1 MSTYESA
8 YKSLLQGVSQ
18 QLPEERLP
26 GQVTAQVNM
35 MSDPV
40 TNLRRRPGVAMKKTW
55 LWDSADAEHILGW
68 FTDIAGARVHILLN
82 TNTGNIRV
90 LREDFTEEAS
100 LDAGAYLVNAN
111 PSRIRATSVGNEFF
125 LCNVDKVPQLQ
136 YDNTANNPANSGFF
150 YVSSGAFSKGYNVS
164 LVHADGTTSANYTT
178 PSGTGSGDASLATPE
193 YIAEQLYNQLASG
206 AFSDV
211 RILSTGQTGYHV
223 VVEENTGTALAPMWV
238 ERATPA
244 EFPVTRISGGFV
256 RVFLRNDAEQYGT
269 VPYIVQYQVRVG
281 GTWRGTVYST
291 AQLPP
296 TVIVVGTNVTVRR
309 YAMAVTDLTAKSD
322 GGDPLLFVQRDGPYV
337 FTTRAGGLSVNTS
350 VGSGYMIA
358 SKAGV
363 VPNTG
368 TLPARLPSAADGFI
382 CRVGTGESP
391 QHFKYTHLT
400 TEWEEVGAYG
410 SPVGITNTPISLR
423 WDGTAWTL
431 KTDQFDGRG
440 AGDDDSNPLHE
451 WMQYGITGIGT
462 YQGRLVLMSGPLVS
476 LSGSNKP
483 RRFFRSTVS
492 GVINSDPIE
501 VGAGMNSAAAYEW
514 AIPFQKD
521 LVLFSR
527 AYQAVIPS
535 GNAAVT
541 PATATVVPTSGH
553 ETDTTSSPV
562 LLGRTLMYCTPRSED
577 FFGAMEMIPSSYT
590 DSQYVSQD
598 STPHL
603 PKYMGGRCRFAVS
616 SAVASLAV
624 LAPSGDTRS
633 LIVHEYHWSGDEK
646 VQQAWH
652 QWLFPYPVAAAYFAS
667 DVIVLLFVQNGRVVA
682 GTLDPRAG
690 AVSASSER
698 RPFKDLHTSVEIV
711 NNSVTIPAWMLDF
724 DPGVADKLEL
734 ELLTGPLAGDAV
746 GFTLDPSGTTLTTV
760 TSHKSGTAGIGMPFR
775 SSVIPAPPV
784 VRDYKEGVIHT
795 GKATLHRY
803 IIGTRNSG
811 VFDVTVTDAY
821 SSGDLLEVPTL
832 TWASPELEIGR
843 SAVAN
848 TASNV
853 VPCRTDLRST
863 AMEVSTEGP
872 GELNIISLEYTAKY
886 HPKIKRR

>member
-1 MSTYESA
+1 MSVFEAA

-18 QLPEERLP
+18 QLPDERLP

-40 TNLRRRPGVAMKKTW
+40 TNLRRRPGVAFKKTW
-55 LWDSADAEHILGW
+55 LWDDADAEHILGW
-68 FTDIAGARVHILLN
+68 FTDIAGVRVHILLN
-82 TNTGNIRV
+82 TVTGNIRI
-90 LREDFTEEAS
+90 LRDDFTEEAS
-100 LDAGAYLVNAN
+100 LDAGEYLVNSN

-136 YDNTANNPANSGFF
+136 YDTSTQNPANSGFF
-150 YVSSGAFSKGYNVS
+150 YVASGAFSKGYNIN
-164 LVHADGTTSANYTT
+164 LVTPDGSISANYTT
-178 PSGTGSGDASLATPE
+178 PSGTGSGDAGLATPE

-206 AFSDV
+206 AFSDI
-211 RILSTGQTGYHV
+211 RIVSIDGAGTVWSALRV
-223 VVEENTGTALAPMWV
+223 DENTGTALAPLWIT
-238 ERATPA
+238 RPLPA
-244 EFPVTRISGGFV
+244 ELPASRIAQGFV
-256 RVFLRNDAEQYGT
+256 RLSPTEAANPRPATYTFK
-269 VPYIVQYQVRVG
+269 YQVRVG
-281 GTWRGTVYST
+281 GTW
-291 AQLPP
+291 QP
-296 TVIVVGTNVTVRR
+296 TLHTSGPISSLVDLFEGATLR
-309 YAMAVTDLTAKSD
+309 MSDLTAGS
-322 GGDPLLFVQRDGPYV
+322 GATDPALFVQRDGPYV
-337 FTTRAGGLSVNTS
+337 FVTRAGGVSVNTS
-350 VGSGYMIA
+350 VGTGYMIA

-391 QHFKYTHLT
+391 QYFKYTHLT
-400 TEWEEVGAYG
+400 TEWEEVGAYN
-410 SPVGITNTPISLR
+410 SPTRITNTPISLR
-423 WDGTAWTL
+423 WSGTAWEL
-431 KTDQFDGRG
+431 KTDAFDGRA
-440 AGDDDSNPLHE
+440 AGDDDSNPAHE
-451 WMQYGITGIGT
+451 WMQYGITGMGT

-577 FFGAMEMIPSSYT
+577 FFGAMEMIPSNFT

-624 LAPSGDTRS
+624 LAPSGDPQS

-667 DVIVLLFVQNGRVVA
+667 DVIVLLFVQNGRVVI

-690 AVSASSER
+690 ALSATSER
-698 RPFKDLHTSVEIV
+698 RPFKDLYAVTNIV
-711 NNSVTIPAWMLDF
+711 DNSVTIPSWMLEF
-724 DPGVADKLEL
+724 DPDIGDKLEL
-734 ELLTGPLAGDAV
+734 ELLTGQLAGSPV
-746 GFTLDPSGTTLTTV
+746 GFTLDPSGTTLSTV
-760 TSHKSGTAGIGMPFR
+760 PSHSSGVVGIGIPFT
-775 SSVIPAPPV
+775 STVVPPPPV

-795 GKATLHRY
+795 GKATLLRF

-811 VFDVTVTDAY
+811 EFNVTVTDAY

-832 TWASPELEIGR
+832 TWSSPELELGR
-843 SAVAN
+843 ATVAN
-848 TASNV
+848 TAGNV

-863 AMEVSTEGP
+863 AMSVSTTGP
-872 GELNIISLEYTAKY
+872 HELNITSLEYVAKY